1 MAKKKKLFTYE
12 FVDGKKTFQS
22 SNIVKCT
29 QTGEKIKMYHKQLYK
44 LIKNKYNNNYS
55 IFKASYIK
63 KGNKVV
69 EEGEEYNFSPEGYK
83 KYLLTA
89 YMALF
94 NRSDLNQLEKNQR
107 LSFLSDCYAKRYDG
121 NIFKVLKEA
130 ELI

>member
-44 LIKNKYNNNYS
+44 LIKNKYN
-55 IFKASYIK
+55 
-63 KGNKVV
+63 
-69 EEGEEYNFSPEGYK
+69 
-83 KYLLTA
+83 
-89 YMALF
+89 MALT

-107 LSFLSDCYAKRYDG
+107 LSFLSDCYTKRYDG